1 MSSIKISQ
9 LSPLV
14 GALSS
19 SDFFP
24 IDQSSS
30 LTTYRATLSQLQLF
44 TSTGSFTGS
53 LTGSLLGTASW
64 ANNAT
69 SASYATASTSAS
81 YALSSSYANVAV
93 SLLNN
98 TNVGGSGTVNYV
110 PLWTAGTTLG
120 NSALYY
126 TANRTLYSNL
136 YVLDGKNFVTYAGSG
151 KQSYIICS
159 AGGTNANI
167 VLESSYS
174 SSDSWVLSMGAGI
187 SPSDSTRGM
196 LDLVM
201 YSGSNQLI
209 SKQSNDP
216 DGYGTIRVLRTRS
229 NGLFWW
235 PLGGSQT
242 VSRDGTFNI
251 GVDSNIENTSSRV
264 LIDVYSGSSVSNP
277 QTYHLQKAI
286 EVRYGSSSL
295 TTTFCVSSSG
305 KTYIGNSLTVVGN
318 TTFNSPNYLNIVNPG
333 DIVSIDAE
341 KTASQ
346 FIQLMENGTASV
358 TMSTGQT
365 VRLFVNQS
373 SNRNLYITGSIFS
386 GSNYYGCP
394 IVWQGGSDPTIT
406 PIAGHVD
413 MITMHAINTSTL
425 GPKGGSA
432 IYNTVI
438 YATTSSNF
446 Y

>member
-1 MSSIKISQ
+1 MSTIKISQ
-9 LSPLV
+9 LSSFV

-30 LTTYRATLSQLQLF
+30 LTTYRASLSQLKSF
-44 TSTGSFTGS
+44 TCTGSFTGS
-53 LTGSLLGTASW
+53 VTGELIGTASW
-64 ANNAT
+64 ANKSI

-81 YALSSSYANVAV
+81 YALTASYAGVAASV
-93 SLLNN
+93 LGGSG
-98 TNVGGSGTVNYV
+98 VGGSGTINYV

-126 TANRTLYSNL
+126 TASRTIYNNL
-136 YVLDGKNFVTYAGSG
+136 YVLDGKNFTTYAGVG
-151 KQSYIICS
+151 QQSYIICS
-159 AGGTNANI
+159 SGGSNANI
-167 VLESSYS
+167 VLDSAYS
-174 SSDSWVLSMGAGI
+174 ASDSWVLSVDCGV
-187 SPSDSTRGM
+187 SPASTTRGM

-201 YSGSNQLI
+201 YSGSNQLT

-216 DGYGTIRVLRTRS
+216 DGYGTIRVLRTRG

-235 PLGGSQT
+235 PLGGAQT

-251 GVDSNIENTSSRV
+251 GVDSSTENTETRF
-264 LIDVYSGSSVSNP
+264 LIHAYSGSSVSNP

-286 EVRYGSSSL
+286 EVRYGSASL

-305 KTYIGNSLTVVGN
+305 KTYINNSLTVVGN
-318 TTFNSPNYLNIVNPG
+318 AVFNSANYLGISNPG
-333 DIVSIDAE
+333 DNVSIDGE
-341 KTASQ
+341 KTSSQ
-346 FIQLMENGTASV
+346 FIQLAANGTASV
-358 TMSTGQT
+358 TMSAGQT
-365 VRLFVNQS
+365 VRLFVNQGA
-373 SNRNLYITGSIFS
+373 NYNLNITGSILS
-386 GSNYYGCP
+386 GSIYYGCP
-394 IVWQGGSDPTIT
+394 IVWQGGSAPTLT
-406 PIAGHVD
+406 QTAGHID

-425 GPKGGSA
+425 GPKGSGA

-438 YATTSSNF
+438 YAMTSSNF